1 MGSNTAI
8 TSNTTM
14 TTTLLLDSTV
24 LGTMAGLVGDEVRNG
39 EGVMVMLVVESKTS
53 GIKKIVEITVKVRYQ
68 QG

>member
-8 TSNTTM
+8 TSNMTM
-14 TTTLLLDSTV
+14 TTTLLPGSSV